1 MEALFIILNS
11 KAQYKYMS
19 AFSSM
24 LLIRIHGFLYELLIY
39 RRFNFI
45 MTHTHHLGFQQRVHP
60 LGLDQNMCIVLIEKM
75 Q

>member
-1 MEALFIILNS
+1 
-11 KAQYKYMS
+11 
-19 AFSSM
+19 
-24 LLIRIHGFLYELLIY
+24 
-39 RRFNFI
+39 